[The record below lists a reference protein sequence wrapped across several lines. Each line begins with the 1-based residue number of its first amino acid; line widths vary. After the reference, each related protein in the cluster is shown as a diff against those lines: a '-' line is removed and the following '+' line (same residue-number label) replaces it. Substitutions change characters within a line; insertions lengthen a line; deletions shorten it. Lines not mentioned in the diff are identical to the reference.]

1 MWVTAN
7 KYLLCSIDVGAEP
20 LAHIVFA
27 RDDKHILS
35 CDDEGQ
41 LELWSLASGGGGDGE
56 GHGIGLGS
64 AGWWVAGRAIAA
76 VCGRGEQRE

>member
-41 LELWSLASGGGGDGE
+41 LELWSLASGGGE
-56 GHGIGLGS
+56 
-64 AGWWVAGRAIAA
+64 
-76 VCGRGEQRE
+76 GRGRGGQGDLSVAPGRNG